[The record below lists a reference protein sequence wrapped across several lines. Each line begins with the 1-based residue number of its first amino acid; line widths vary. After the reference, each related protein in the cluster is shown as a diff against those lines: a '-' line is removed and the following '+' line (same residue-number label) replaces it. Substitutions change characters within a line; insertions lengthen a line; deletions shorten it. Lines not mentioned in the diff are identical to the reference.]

1 MVRGAARSPFAL
13 SLLAVAVFAVVKFPQ
28 ILELAAALVVLNVV
42 LAGNAVVNQAGDNLE
57 HGEVDGLSPFFNVV
71 FTGLSRPVT
80 KSHIKS

>member
-13 SLLAVAVFAVVKFPQ
+13 SLFAVAVFAVVNFPQ

-42 LAGNAVVNQAGDNLE
+42 LAGNVVVNQAGDNLE
-57 HGEVDGLSPFFNVV
+57 HGEVDG
-71 FTGLSRPVT
+71 TK